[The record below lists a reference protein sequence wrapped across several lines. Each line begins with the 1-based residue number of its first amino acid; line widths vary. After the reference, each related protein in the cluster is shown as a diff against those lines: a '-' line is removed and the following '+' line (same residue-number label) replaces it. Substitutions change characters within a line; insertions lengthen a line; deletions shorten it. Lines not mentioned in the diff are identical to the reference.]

1 MTRTV
6 NSNQYD
12 GSIRTATITEV
23 TTLSEDLQTLA
34 SLTFQLSGI
43 ESRIEGCAD
52 ITSPEGVFLLS
63 ERARL
68 TVEIAAQQAAVDG
81 YNTQ

>member
-43 ESRIEGCAD
+43 ESRIETCTDLA
-52 ITSPEGVFLLS
+52 SQEGVYLLG

-81 YNTQ
+81 YAGE